1 MAEGMNAAPARGPL
15 ERIVAVDEER
25 AGDLANL
32 MAGDLSLERQSPK

>member
-15 ERIVAVDEER
+15 ERILGIDEER

-32 MAGDLSLERQSPK
+32 MAGDLSPERQSAK